1 MRYDAF
7 ISYSHAADGRLAPEL
22 QRALQRL
29 AKPWYRRRSLEVF
42 RDETGLA
49 VDPHLWNA
57 IVRALDEAEWFLLLT
72 SPQAAASVWVN
83 REIEHWKAHRPVDR
97 ILPVLTDG
105 YWEWDPEKGDFTDDS
120 DAVPPALRGVFT
132 DEPRHLD
139 LRWAHEEDQLDLRN
153 SRFRNAVAEVAAP
166 LHGRTKDEI
175 EGEDVRQHR
184 RTKRI
189 AWSAVSA
196 LAVLT
201 IAAVAGAGIA
211 VYNANQAEQRRLQ
224 AEAQRLA
231 AQSRTEL
238 ERPDLAFLLAAHG
251 YRMHPSLQ
259 TEGALLTAVANLPE
273 FKQRIP
279 VDAPVTAVAVSDAA
293 DRVWIGTADGKVTA
307 HSFTTGAEIGRAED
321 QFDREV
327 VAMAPAAAGADAVVV
342 TDGTVVT
349 TLDSALRPAVVRT
362 PDTAVSAL
370 AVQPT
375 TGRIAAGTSAGGVL
389 VWDADSSAPTTMF
402 PALPN
407 AAGRMS
413 AVTALAW
420 TPDGGLVVA
429 GQDGAVRR
437 FDVTRPDRPVWE
449 QVEAGSSAD
458 DGPVS
463 WVSALTVV
471 GDGTVVTG
479 GSDGTV
485 GFWNGADGMPTAAG
499 RNEIHAD
506 AVTGLVATG
515 DGPEAGSVAS
525 VSEDGFVIYWNHLT
539 GSPPL
544 PPVKVDEQA
553 ATAVAWDPADPAQG
567 VTGGTAGGALL
578 LDYGDDR
585 RRPLA
590 RPVEGWTDAVAVA
603 ISPAADRLAVV
614 RATVEPS
621 GSGESAQGQLITELT
636 LTDVAEPD
644 PAGPSV
650 TIDGMVDEVVF
661 SSDGSR
667 VLASTTEGEVVVWD
681 GVAEAPTATRVAPGE
696 PASQLA
702 VSPDGVTVATRWMN
716 TASQSFEA
724 APVRLWRLEGDELV
738 EQGQIAGPPLAFGLA
753 FTPDRSRLVIG
764 GSGELVIHRLADG
777 TTTTVELDNDETRSL
792 AVAPDGNTIAVS
804 LWSGPIRLFDTQTG
818 RPTGDDL
825 RVAKRVT
832 DVAFRGNSEL
842 ATVSEDGSII
852 FWDLTSR
859 TRLSDRPL
867 TAVDRNAGAG
877 YALAPSLALAQDVAL
892 TASVADRRLIRWSLN
907 PTDWIAEGCA
917 VHQRDLTDAEKD
929 RYDLEDADPICEET
943 QKNR

>member
-1 MRYDAF
+1 MRYDGF
-7 ISYSHAADGRLAPEL
+7 ISYSHAADGQLAPAL

-57 IVRALDEAEWFLLLT
+57 IVRALDDAEWFLLLT

-97 ILPVLTDG
+97 ILPVVTDG
-105 YWEWDPEKGDFTDDS
+105 HWEWDPENGDFTDDS

-201 IAAVAGAGIA
+201 LAAVAGAGIA
-211 VYNANQAEQRRLQ
+211 VYNANQAEQRRVQ

-251 YRMHPSLQ
+251 YRLHRSVQ

-293 DRVWIGTADGKVTA
+293 DRVWIGTADGKVA
-307 HSFTTGAEIGRAED
+307 AQSFTTGAEIGRADD
-321 QFDREV
+321 QFAREV
-327 VAMAPAAAGADAVVV
+327 VAMAPAMAGSDAVVV
-342 TDGTVVT
+342 TDGGIVA
-349 TLDSALRPAVVRT
+349 TLDGDLAVSVVRT
-362 PDTAVSAL
+362 PGDTVTAL
-370 AVQPT
+370 AVQPA
-375 TGRIAAGTSAGGVL
+375 TGRIAAGTVAGGVI
-389 VWDADSSAPTTMF
+389 VWDADGSAPTTTF
-402 PALPN
+402 TVIEQ
-407 AAGRMS
+407 R
-413 AVTALAW
+413 VTALAW

-429 GQDGAVRR
+429 SQDGAVRR
-437 FDVTRPDRPVWE
+437 FDVASPERPVWE
-449 QVEAGSSAD
+449 QLEAGRSAG

-499 RNEIHAD
+499 RNELHVD
-506 AVTGLVATG
+506 AVTGLAATG

-544 PPVKVDEQA
+544 PPVRVDEQA

-567 VTGGTAGGALL
+567 VIGGTAGGALL
-578 LDYGDDR
+578 LDYGEDR

-603 ISPAADRLAVV
+603 MSPAADRLAVV
-614 RATVEPS
+614 RASVETS
-621 GSGESAQGQLITELT
+621 GSGESAQRDLVTELT
-636 LTDVAEPD
+636 LTDVADPD
-644 PAGPSV
+644 PDGPSV
-650 TIDGMVDEVVF
+650 TIDGVVDQVVF
-661 SSDGSR
+661 SPDGTR
-667 VLASTTEGEVVVWD
+667 VLASTTEGDVVVWD
-681 GVAEAPTATRVAPGE
+681 GIAEATTATRVAPGQ

-702 VSPDGVTVATRWMN
+702 VSPDGVTVATRWMD
-716 TASQSFEA
+716 TESQSFEA
-724 APVRLWRLEGDELV
+724 APVRLWRLDGNELV
-738 EQGQIAGPPLAFGLA
+738 EQGQIQGPPLAFGLA
-753 FTPDRSRLVIG
+753 FTPDGSRLIIG
-764 GSGELVIHRLADG
+764 GSSELVIRRLADDAN
-777 TTTTVELDNDETRSL
+777 TTVKLENDEVRSL
-792 AVAPDGNTIAVS
+792 AVAPDGNSIAVS
-804 LWSGPIRLFDTQTG
+804 LWSGPVRLFDTETG
-818 RPTGDDL
+818 KPTGDDL

-832 DVAFRGNSEL
+832 DVAFRGNGEL

-867 TAVDRNAGAG
+867 TAVDHSAGAG
-877 YALAPSLALAQDVAL
+877 FALAPSLALAQDVAV

-907 PTDWIAEGCA
+907 PPDWIAEGCA

-929 RYDLEDADPICEET
+929 RYDLEGADPICA
-943 QKNR
+943 K

>member
-1 MRYDAF
+1 MRYDGF
-7 ISYSHAADGRLAPEL
+7 ISYSHAADGQLAPAL

-49 VDPHLWNA
+49 VDPHLWGA
-57 IVRALDEAEWFLLLT
+57 IVRALDDAEWFLLLT

-83 REIEHWKAHRPVDR
+83 REIDHWKAHRSIDR
-97 ILPVLTDG
+97 ILPVVTDG
-105 YWEWDPEKGDFTDDS
+105 HWEWDPEKSDFTDDS

-139 LRWAHEEDQLDLRN
+139 LRWAREEDQLDLRN
-153 SRFRNAVAEVAAP
+153 SQFRNAVAEVAAP

-189 AWSAVSA
+189 AWSAVAA

-201 IAAVAGAGIA
+201 VAAVTGAGIA
-211 VYNANQAEQRRLQ
+211 VYNANQAEQRRIQ

-251 YRMHPSLQ
+251 YRLHRSVQ

-273 FKQRIP
+273 FKERIP
-279 VDAPVTAVAVSDAA
+279 VDAPVTAVAISDAA
-293 DRVWIGTADGKVTA
+293 DRVWIGTTA
-307 HSFTTGAEIGRAED
+307 GAVIAQSFTTGAELGRVDD
-321 QFDREV
+321 QFAREV
-327 VAMAPAAAGADAVVV
+327 VAMVPAMAGSDAVVA
-342 TDGTVVT
+342 TDGGIVA
-349 TLDSALRPAVVRT
+349 TLDGDLAVSVMRT
-362 PDTAVSAL
+362 PANAVTAL
-370 AVQPT
+370 AVQPS
-375 TGRIAAGTSAGGVL
+375 TGRIAAGTVAGSVILWDTGSSEPSA
-389 VWDADSSAPTTMF
+389 TF
-402 PALPN
+402 PVGTA
-407 AAGRMS
+407 

-420 TPDGGLVVA
+420 TPDSGLVTA
-429 GQDGAVRR
+429 GDDGAFRR
-437 FDVTRPDRPVWE
+437 FDPARPERPVWE
-449 QVEAGSSAD
+449 QTEVGRP
-458 DGPVS
+458 GS

-471 GDGTVVTG
+471 DDGTVVSG

-499 RNEIHAD
+499 LNELHAD
-506 AVTGLVATG
+506 EVTGLAATG

-553 ATAVAWDPADPAQG
+553 TTAVAWDPANPARG

-578 LDYGDDR
+578 LDYGEDR

-614 RATVEPS
+614 RASVEAP
-621 GSGESAQGQLITELT
+621 GSGESAQGHLVTELT
-636 LTDVAEPD
+636 LTDVAHPD
-644 PAGPSV
+644 PDGPSV
-650 TIDGMVDEVVF
+650 TIDGMVDQVVF
-661 SSDGSR
+661 THDGGR
-667 VLASTTEGEVVVWD
+667 VLASTTEGDVVVWD
-681 GVAEAPTATRVAPGE
+681 GVADAATATRVAPGE

-702 VSPDGVTVATRWMN
+702 VSPDGVTVATRWLS
-716 TASQSFEA
+716 TESQSFEV
-724 APVRLWRLEGDELV
+724 APVGLWRLDGNELV
-738 EQGQIAGPPLAFGLA
+738 KQGQIAGPPLAFGLA
-753 FTPDRSRLVIG
+753 FTPDGSRLVIG
-764 GSGELVIHRLADG
+764 GSGELVIHRLADDAN
-777 TTTTVELDNDETRSL
+777 TTVKLENDEVRSL

-804 LWSGPIRLFDTQTG
+804 LWSGPVRLFDTETG
-818 RPTGDDL
+818 KPTGDDL

-832 DVAFRGNSEL
+832 DVAFRGNAEL

-867 TAVDRNAGAG
+867 AAVDRSAGAG
-877 YALAPSLALAQDVAL
+877 FTLAPSLALAQDVAV

-907 PTDWIAEGCA
+907 PPDWIAEGCA

-929 RYDLEDADPICEET
+929 RYDLEGADPICA
-943 QKNR
+943 K

>member
-83 REIEHWKAHRPVDR
+83 REIEHWKAHRSVDR
-97 ILPVLTDG
+97 ILPVVTDG
-105 YWEWDPEKGDFTDDS
+105 HWEWDPEKGDFTEDS

-201 IAAVAGAGIA
+201 VAAVAGAGIA
-211 VYNANQAEQRRLQ
+211 VYNANQAEQRRVQ

-251 YRMHPSLQ
+251 YRLHQSVQ

-279 VDAPVTAVAVSDAA
+279 VDAPVTAVAMSDAA
-293 DRVWIGTADGKVTA
+293 DRVWIGTAGGTVLA
-307 HSFTTGAEIGRAED
+307 QSFTSGAEIGRAD
-321 QFDREV
+321 GQFAREV

-342 TDGTVVT
+342 TDGSVVT

-362 PDTAVSAL
+362 PGNAVTAL
-370 AVQPT
+370 AVQPS
-375 TGRIAAGTSAGGVL
+375 TGRIAAGTVAGAVL
-389 VWDADSSAPTTMF
+389 VWDADSSAPITTF
-402 PALPN
+402 PVVQN
-407 AAGRMS
+407 APGKLS
-413 AVTALAW
+413 SITALAW

-429 GQDGAVRR
+429 GRDGAIRR
-437 FDVTRPDRPVWE
+437 FDIARPDRPVWE
-449 QVEAGSSAD
+449 QSEVANSTNGE
-458 DGPVS
+458 PVS

-471 GDGTVVTG
+471 DDGTVVTG

-485 GFWNGADGMPTAAG
+485 GFWNGADGRPTAAG
-499 RNEIHAD
+499 LNGLHAD
-506 AVTGLVATG
+506 AVTGLASTG

-578 LDYGDDR
+578 LDYGEDR

-590 RPVEGWTDAVAVA
+590 RPVDGWTDAVAVA
-603 ISPAADRLAVV
+603 ISPAADRLVVV
-614 RATVEPS
+614 RATVEPAGS
-621 GSGESAQGQLITELT
+621 GSAQPHLATELT
-636 LTDVAEPD
+636 LTDVADPD
-644 PAGPSV
+644 PDGPSV
-650 TIDGMVDEVVF
+650 RIDGMVDQVIF
-661 SSDGSR
+661 SPDGAR
-667 VLASTTEGEVVVWD
+667 VLAGTTEGEVAVWD
-681 GVAEAPTATRVAPGE
+681 AVAKMATATRVAPGE

-716 TASQSFEA
+716 TDSQSFEA
-724 APVRLWRLEGDELV
+724 APVRLWRLAGNELV
-738 EQGQIAGPPLAFGLA
+738 EQGQIEGPPLAFGLA
-753 FTPDRSRLVIG
+753 FTPDGSRLVIG
-764 GSGELVIHRLADG
+764 GSGELVIHRLTDG
-777 TTTTVELDNDETRSL
+777 ANTTVKLENDEVRSL

-804 LWSGPIRLFDTQTG
+804 LWSGPVRLLDTETG
-818 RPTGDDL
+818 KPTGDDL

-832 DVAFRGNSEL
+832 DVVFSGNDEL
-842 ATVSEDGSII
+842 ATVSEDGGII

-867 TAVDRNAGAG
+867 TAVDRGAG
-877 YALAPSLALAQDVAL
+877 SGFALAPSLALARDVAV
-892 TASVADRRLIRWSLN
+892 TASVADRRLVRWSLN

-917 VHQRDLTDAEKD
+917 VHRRDLTDAEKD
-929 RYDLEDADPICEET
+929 RYDLDGANPICA
-943 QKNR
+943 K

>member
-57 IVRALDEAEWFLLLT
+57 IVRALDDAEWFLLLT

-97 ILPVLTDG
+97 ILPVVTDG
-105 YWEWDPEKGDFTDDS
+105 HWEWDPEKGDFTDDS

-201 IAAVAGAGIA
+201 VAAIAGAGIA
-211 VYNANQAEQRRLQ
+211 VYNANQAEQRRVQ

-251 YRMHPSLQ
+251 YRMHQSVQ

-273 FKQRIP
+273 FKQRVP
-279 VDAPVTAVAVSDAA
+279 VGAPVTAVAVSDAA
-293 DRVWIGTADGKVTA
+293 DRVWIGTADGRVLA
-307 HSFTTGAEIGRAED
+307 QNFTTGAETGAADD
-321 QFDREV
+321 QFVREV

-342 TDGTVVT
+342 TDGTVVA
-349 TLDSALRPAVVRT
+349 TLDGALRRAVVRT
-362 PDTAVSAL
+362 PADAVSAL
-370 AVQPT
+370 ATQPA
-375 TGRIAAGTSAGGVL
+375 TGRIAAGTVTGGVI
-389 VWDADSSAPTTMF
+389 VWNADSATPTTTF
-402 PALPN
+402 PVVEQP
-407 AAGRMS
+407 
-413 AVTALAW
+413 VTALAW
-420 TPDGGLVVA
+420 MPDGGLVVA
-429 GQDGAVRR
+429 GRDGAVRR
-437 FDVTRPDRPVWE
+437 FDVASPERPAWVQP
-449 QVEAGSSAD
+449 EATERLG
-458 DGPVS
+458 
-463 WVSALTVV
+463 WVTALTVV
-471 GDGTVVTG
+471 DDGTVVTG

-485 GFWNGADGMPTAAG
+485 GFLNGADGTPTAAG
-499 RNEIHAD
+499 LNKLHAD
-506 AVTGLVATG
+506 AVTGLVTTG
-515 DGPEAGSVAS
+515 DGAEAGSVAS
-525 VSEDGFVIYWNHLT
+525 VSDDGFLIYWNHLT

-544 PPVKVDEQA
+544 PPLRVDEQA
-553 ATAVAWDPADPAQG
+553 ATSVAWDPANPDQG

-578 LDYGDDR
+578 LDYGEDR

-590 RPVEGWTDAVAVA
+590 QPVEGWSDAVAVA

-614 RATVEPS
+614 RASVEPS
-621 GSGESAQGQLITELT
+621 GSGESAQGQLVTELT
-636 LTDVAEPD
+636 LTDVTDPD
-644 PAGPSV
+644 PAGATV
-650 TIDGMVDEVVF
+650 TIEGMVDQVVF
-661 SSDGSR
+661 SADGAR
-667 VLASTTEGEVVVWD
+667 VLASTTEGDVVVWD
-681 GVAEAPTATRVAPGE
+681 GVAQAPTTTRVAPGE

-716 TASQSFEA
+716 TQSQSFDA
-724 APVRLWRLEGDELV
+724 APVRLWRLDGDRLV
-738 EQGQIAGPPLAFGLA
+738 EQGQIDGPPLGFGLA
-753 FTPDRSRLVIG
+753 FTPDGSRLVIG

-777 TTTTVELDNDETRSL
+777 SATTVELVDDETRSL
-792 AVAPDGNTIAVS
+792 AVAPDGKTIAVS
-804 LWSGPIRLFDTQTG
+804 LWSGPVRLFDTESG
-818 RPTGDDL
+818 EPTGDDL

-832 DVAFRGNSEL
+832 DVAFRGNGEL

-867 TAVDRNAGAG
+867 TAVDRSAGSG
-877 YALAPSLALAQDVAL
+877 FALAPSLALTRDVAL
-892 TASVADRRLIRWSLN
+892 TASVADRRLIRWSLD

-929 RYDLEDADPICEET
+929 RYDLEGADPICEGD